1 MVGWG
6 GVGWVEWDGA
16 EWGGLLYEVWRLVFG
31 IHLYPIARLEMA
43 FWPDDDGPDQEPEP
57 HPEEP

>member
-1 MVGWG
+1 MKIAKNMALFAIGTH
-6 GVGWVEWDGA
+6 
-16 EWGGLLYEVWRLVFG
+16 LLYDVWRLVFG